1 MLSQTMLTINDK
13 KKEILYTLAAPL
25 ILGAACF
32 ILIYGTRILNPI
44 YDDWLLAGGD
54 LSQHYI
60 GWEGYR
66 SGSWTFPIGL
76 SNRLTYPTSIS
87 IIFTDSIPLLAVFFK
102 LLSPLL
108 PQTFQYWGLW
118 GLAGFMLTAVTSS
131 CLLKK
136 YSPHPACTL
145 LASLF
150 FICSPTILQRLY
162 GHESLG
168 GGQWLVLASLIP
180 LTYHEERYHCAKR
193 AAIFWGILAFLC
205 VGIHIYFSV
214 TCFFALLAFCLYDYL
229 STKRL
234 RTSLTSLLSYC
245 LTSIIIT
252 WLLGGLKG
260 GIRGKGA
267 GEVGEFSANIN
278 CLFNPMEYSRF
289 IPALPVHGNG
299 QQEGFAWL
307 GLGIFALLLV
317 GFVFRFFGKKKGRT
331 DSGSPAHKL
340 AYNKKKTIAFAVAA
354 ALSFLFALSPLVTL
368 GNTLLFT
375 VPLPHAAQK
384 LLVTFRSTGRMIWLC
399 FYIIYLAAFSLFTRA
414 SMHTRKHPWLPAAS
428 LAACLILQLADISP
442 MLAMR
447 HESHAA
453 KPEYTNPF
461 MQNSI
466 MLSTIESEGIQHISI
481 ASVLH
486 TEELYDVAQFAMK
499 KGLTVNRFWTVH
511 QIGRKDEAE
520 ILQKDLADAPA
531 ATVFLF
537 KKEDEGLCVEYGLDM
552 RSVNEEYTL
561 GIPKGPGGD

>member
-1 MLSQTMLTINDK
+1 M
-13 KKEILYTLAAPL
+13 
-25 ILGAACF
+25 
-32 ILIYGTRILNPI
+32 
-44 YDDWLLAGGD
+44 
-54 LSQHYI
+54 
-60 GWEGYR
+60 
-66 SGSWTFPIGL
+66 
-76 SNRLTYPTSIS
+76 
-87 IIFTDSIPLLAVFFK
+87 
-102 LLSPLL
+102 
-108 PQTFQYWGLW
+108 
-118 GLAGFMLTAVTSS
+118 
-131 CLLKK
+131 
-136 YSPHPACTL
+136 
-145 LASLF
+145 
-150 FICSPTILQRLY
+150 
-162 GHESLG
+162 
-168 GGQWLVLASLIP
+168 ASLIP

-193 AAIFWGILAFLC
+193 TAIFWGILAFLC

-384 LLVTFRSTGRMIWLC
+384 LLVTFRSTGRMI
-399 FYIIYLAAFSLFTRA
+399 
-414 SMHTRKHPWLPAAS
+414 
-428 LAACLILQLADISP
+428 
-442 MLAMR
+442 
-447 HESHAA
+447 
-453 KPEYTNPF
+453 
-461 MQNSI
+461 
-466 MLSTIESEGIQHISI
+466 
-481 ASVLH
+481 
-486 TEELYDVAQFAMK
+486 
-499 KGLTVNRFWTVH
+499 
-511 QIGRKDEAE
+511 
-520 ILQKDLADAPA
+520 
-531 ATVFLF
+531 
-537 KKEDEGLCVEYGLDM
+537 
-552 RSVNEEYTL
+552 
-561 GIPKGPGGD
+561 